1 MAIGGNKREEG
12 TSAGFLKVGLA
23 RCKVLAFNPTKEQ
36 LEKILNVELKQDPEY
51 LDEDV
56 VTDEE
61 TGKTTSSKKLRL
73 NVWLEEL
80 TSSMKICLRLTLID
94 KVQVS
99 KTSKVRYVD
108 TKGNTSYYI
117 ESEENLQDFMKENSP
132 WKGRV
137 GEYELFEFLK
147 AWQNKIDRR
156 TISDF
161 TFNWGDLVSGKPKEL
176 NSWIGSEYEG
186 DVLVLLCV
194 KVNIETNE
202 ETGEKTI
209 KEYQEVYNRNFLP
222 GDAIRYFEQKGE
234 IKSKYVNNF
243 IKEVTNKEYGPKN
256 FFGGTLGVM
265 RDYVRDENPN
275 ATLDAFVPEDGAAA
289 PQTADY

>member
-1 MAIGGNKREEG
+1 MAIGGNKREDNNG
-12 TSAGFLKVGLA
+12 GFLKVGLA

-36 LEKILNVELKQDPEY
+36 LEKILNVELKVDPEY
-51 LDEDV
+51 QDEDV
-56 VTDEE
+56 QTDEE
-61 TGKTTSSKKLRL
+61 TGKTTTSKKLRL

-80 TSSMKICLRLTLID
+80 TTSMKICLRLTMID

-99 KTSKVRYVD
+99 KTQKVRYVD

-161 TFNWGDLVSGKPKEL
+161 TFNWNELVSGKPKEL

-186 DVLVLLCV
+186 EVLVLLCV
-194 KVNIETNE
+194 KVNVEVNE

-222 GDAIRYFEQKGE
+222 GDSIRYFQQKGE
-234 IKSKYVNNF
+234 IKSKYVKNF
-243 IKEVTNKEYGPKN
+243 IKEITDKEYGPKN
-256 FFGGTLGVM
+256 YFGGTLGVM
-265 RDYVRDENPN
+265 RDYVRDENPA
-275 ATLDAFVPEDGAAA
+275 ATLDPFIPEDQAAA
-289 PQTADY
+289 PTTADY

>member
-1 MAIGGNKREEG
+1 MAIGGNKREDNG
-12 TSAGFLKVGLA
+12 TFLKVGLA
-23 RCKVLAFNPTKEQ
+23 KCKVLAFNPTKEQ
-36 LEKILNVELKQDPEY
+36 LEKILNVDLKQDPEY
-51 LDEDV
+51 QDEDT

-61 TGKTTSSKKLRL
+61 TGKTTTSKKLRL
-73 NVWLEEL
+73 NVWMEEV
-80 TSSMKICLRLTLID
+80 TTNMKVCLRLTLID

-99 KTSKVRYVD
+99 KTNKVRYVD

-137 GEYELFEFLK
+137 GEYELMEFLK

-161 TFNWGDLVSGKPKEL
+161 TFNWSDLVSGKPKEL

-186 DVLVLLCV
+186 EVLVLLCV

-222 GDAIRYFEQKGE
+222 GDAIRYFQQKGE
-234 IKSKYVNNF
+234 IKSKYVKNF
-243 IKEVTNKEYGPKN
+243 VAEITHKEYGPKN
-256 FFGGTLGVM
+256 YFGGTLGVM

-275 ATLDAFVPEDGAAA
+275 ATLEAFIPEDGAAA

>member
-1 MAIGGNKREEG
+1 MAIGGNKRENNDG
-12 TSAGFLKVGLA
+12 GFLKVGLA

-36 LEKILNVELKQDPEY
+36 LEKILNVELKTDPEY
-51 LDEDV
+51 QDEDV

-61 TGKTTSSKKLRL
+61 TGKTTTSKKLRL

-80 TSSMKICLRLTLID
+80 TTSMKICLRLTLID

-99 KTSKVRYVD
+99 KTQKVRYID
-108 TKGNTSYYI
+108 SKGNSSFYM
-117 ESEENLQDFMKENSP
+117 ENEERLQDFMKENTH
-132 WKGRV
+132 WEGRV

-161 TFNWGDLVSGKPKEL
+161 TFEWNALVAGKPKEL

-194 KVNIETNE
+194 KVNIEVNA

-222 GDAIRYFEQKGE
+222 GDAIRYFQQKGE
-234 IKSKYVNNF
+234 IKSKYVKNF
-243 IKEVTNKEYGPKN
+243 VKEVTDKEYGPKN
-256 FFGGTLGVM
+256 YFGGTLGVM

-275 ATLDAFVPEDGAAA
+275 ATLEEFIPGDEAAA
-289 PQTADY
+289 PVTADY